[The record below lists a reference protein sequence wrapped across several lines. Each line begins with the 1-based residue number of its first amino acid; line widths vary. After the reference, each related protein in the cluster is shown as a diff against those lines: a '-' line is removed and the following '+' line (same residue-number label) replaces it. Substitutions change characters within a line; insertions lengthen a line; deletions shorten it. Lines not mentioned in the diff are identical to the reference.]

1 METMGLDMPRR
12 RLVRLIPM
20 LLLLGGAFAPAPQ
33 RECRAESLTPFAATG
48 TVPEGGLES
57 QLLALTNQNRLRQG
71 LEALTL
77 DEALIRIA
85 REHSAGMAQQGFIS
99 HELPS
104 GDLKTRMTSKGY
116 RYLAARENVASARS
130 VVNAQNALMQS
141 PAHKD
146 NILAADVTRVGIGI
160 VRCLPPYEKELY
172 ITEIFASPR
181 EDYQP
186 AEVHKTLLSRVED
199 LRRNGDGV
207 LIADPLLERLASDS
221 VLSLNVPV
229 QKEELRNVV
238 ANSAGELHRNGRTEI
253 SRVDV
258 NVQLLHDPKNLNLV
272 NQARTGHQARMFG
285 TAVRQIV
292 DSRNE
297 PAFLVLTLIGFTN

>member
-1 METMGLDMPRR
+1 MGLDMPRKQSIW
-12 RLVRLIPM
+12 LIPM
-20 LLLLGGAFAPAPQ
+20 LLLLFGGFSAALQ
-33 RECRAESLTPFAATG
+33 QECRAEPLTPFAATA
-48 TVPEGGLES
+48 TIPENGLEI

-77 DEALIRIA
+77 DEALTRIA

-99 HELPS
+99 HEVPY
-104 GDLKTRMTSKGY
+104 GDLKTRMTVQGY
-116 RYLAARENVASARS
+116 RYLTARENVASARS
-130 VVNAQNALMQS
+130 VINAQNALMQS

-146 NILAADVTRVGIGI
+146 NILAADVTRIGIGI
-160 VRCLPPYEKELY
+160 VRCPPPYEKELY

-186 AEVHKTLLSRVED
+186 AEVHKKLLSRVED
-199 LRRNGDGV
+199 LRGNGAGALV
-207 LIADPLLERLASDS
+207 ADPLLERLASDS
-221 VLSLNVPV
+221 VLSLKVPV
-229 QKEELRNVV
+229 QKEELRDVA
-238 ANSAGELHRNGRTEI
+238 ANSAGELHRNGRTDI

-258 NVQLLHDPKNLNLV
+258 SVQLLRDPKNLNLV
-272 NQARTGHQARMFG
+272 NQARMGRQPHVFG
-285 TAVRQIV
+285 TAVRQVV

>member
-1 METMGLDMPRR
+1 METTGLDMPRKQS
-12 RLVRLIPM
+12 VWLIPM
-20 LLLLGGAFAPAPQ
+20 LLLLGGAFALAPQ
-33 RECRAESLTPFAATG
+33 RECRAESLTPFTATA

-57 QLLALTNQNRLRQG
+57 ELLALTNQNRLRQG
-71 LEALTL
+71 LQALTPDEALT
-77 DEALIRIA
+77 RIA

-104 GDLKTRMTSKGY
+104 GDLRTRMTGKGY
-116 RYLAARENVASARS
+116 RYLTARENVASARS
-130 VVNAQNALMQS
+130 VVNAQDALMQS
-141 PAHKD
+141 PSHKD

-160 VRCLPPYEKELY
+160 VRCPPPYEKELY

-181 EDYQP
+181 DDYQP
-186 AEVHKTLLSRVED
+186 AEVHNTVLGRVED
-199 LRRNGDGV
+199 LRRNGAGA

-221 VLSLNVPV
+221 VLSLKVPV
-229 QKEELRNVV
+229 QREELRNVV
-238 ANSAGELHRNGRTEI
+238 ANSAGELQRNGRTDI

-258 NVQLLHDPKNLNLV
+258 SVQLLRDPKNLSLV
-272 NQARTGHQARMFG
+272 NRARIGQQPHVFG
-285 TAVRQIV
+285 TAVRQVV